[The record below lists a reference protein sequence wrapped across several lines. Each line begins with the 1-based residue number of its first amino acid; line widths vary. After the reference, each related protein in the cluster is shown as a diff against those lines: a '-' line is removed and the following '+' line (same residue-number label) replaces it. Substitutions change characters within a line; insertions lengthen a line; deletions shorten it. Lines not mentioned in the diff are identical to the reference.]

1 MLFHRVARFILGRTV
16 VAETLQSTAA
26 LTILGIIALVLL
38 AGIALY
44 LAMHVSRRRKA
55 PPALLQ
61 DHSAETG
68 RANDGLAHAEALSA
82 RHAAERQTEDDM
94 QAATLGPRGEPGKP
108 SPATMTPQRAKKTP
122 RHLEPGHTS

>member
-1 MLFHRVARFILGRTV
+1 MRARRTAPGV
-16 VAETLQSTAA
+16 DLKEITLAETAQSTAA
-26 LTILGIIALVLL
+26 LMSLGIIALVLL

-44 LAMHVSRRRKA
+44 LAMYASRRRKA

-61 DHSAETG
+61 DHSAETD
-68 RANDGLAHAEALSA
+68 DGLTHAEALSA

-108 SPATMTPQRAKKTP
+108 SPARMTPQRAKKTP